1 MNKTTLYVTIIA
13 IILMFVS
20 LVSWIVNQMTFAI
33 LSANL
38 GVLLKFATSITI
50 TWDPIDNVGGYEVYR
65 ATSENGPLDRKS
77 TV

>member
-38 GVLLKFATSITI
+38 GVLILAVATL
-50 TWDPIDNVGGYEVYR
+50 WDNR
-65 ATSENGPLDRKS
+65 NHLTK
-77 TV
+77 